1 MIGLTMRAM
10 CNRWERMPAMIC
22 TKARS
27 RCRLSICSS
36 TAAALN
42 ARKCARRSKKA
53 TDAILK
59 TFPMHCAH
67 RARSTTLENARSA
80 KRNTLLAR
88 CVRDVEAGGS
98 NPLTPTTFLT
108 TTVQTLRLNAFPLWT
123 QLGVIVALLLLS
135 AFFSISETAMVALN
149 RHRLKHAVRQ
159 GALGARTTQ
168 RLLAR
173 TDQLLSF
180 LLIGNSLINTVI
192 SVLATSIALRVFG
205 VHPSVLATATAGIAF
220 LIILLSEITPKIA
233 GATYPEKIALPVSLV
248 LAPLMRITRPFVGC
262 LNLFASGLL
271 RLLRIDTRHAQTHR
285 LSIDELR
292 AMVLEESHF
301 LPYPHRRILLN
312 LFDLEH
318 TSVDDVMT
326 PRTRIEALDFNAPI
340 EHLLQQLDASKR
352 HALPVYEDDINRPLG
367 ILEVRKTFAARRAG
381 LFQHERLRALLSE
394 PCFIPSGTPVFQQL
408 QSFQKHPHPVALVVD
423 EYGEV
428 QGLVT

>member
-1 MIGLTMRAM
+1 
-10 CNRWERMPAMIC
+10 
-22 TKARS
+22 
-27 RCRLSICSS
+27 
-36 TAAALN
+36 
-42 ARKCARRSKKA
+42 
-53 TDAILK
+53 
-59 TFPMHCAH
+59 
-67 RARSTTLENARSA
+67 
-80 KRNTLLAR
+80 
-88 CVRDVEAGGS
+88 
-98 NPLTPTTFLT
+98 
-108 TTVQTLRLNAFPLWT
+108 
-123 QLGVIVALLLLS
+123 
-135 AFFSISETAMVALN
+135 MVALN

-205 VHPSVLATATAGIAF
+205 VHPSVLAIATAGIAF

-428 QGLVT
+428 QGLVTPQDIIEELTGEFASALPHLQGARLRWNWRGECIAPGSMPLRELNRTLSLQLPVRGPKTLNGLILEALREIPEGEICLKIGHCRMHVMQIENQVIQTVKLFREPE